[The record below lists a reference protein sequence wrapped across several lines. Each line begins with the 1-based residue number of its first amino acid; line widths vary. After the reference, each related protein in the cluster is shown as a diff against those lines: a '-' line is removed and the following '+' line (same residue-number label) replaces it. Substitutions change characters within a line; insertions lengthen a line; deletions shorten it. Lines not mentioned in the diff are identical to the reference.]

1 MPKRLLNATNLTAT
15 VTPEELILPDSG
27 SAQLG
32 HIKHLEN
39 TTAVPHAN

>member
-1 MPKRLLNATNLTAT
+1 MPARLQNATNFTTA

-32 HIKHLEN
+32 HIKH
-39 TTAVPHAN
+39 